1 MQVRTTILRLIFILI
16 SIASLAYVANL
27 KAEPSLI
34 VQAIYHF
41 LPNAPRADLR
51 FNFVGNY

>member
-27 KAEPSLI
+27 KAEP
-34 VQAIYHF
+34 Y
-41 LPNAPRADLR
+41 
-51 FNFVGNY
+51 FVVNSTEQRR